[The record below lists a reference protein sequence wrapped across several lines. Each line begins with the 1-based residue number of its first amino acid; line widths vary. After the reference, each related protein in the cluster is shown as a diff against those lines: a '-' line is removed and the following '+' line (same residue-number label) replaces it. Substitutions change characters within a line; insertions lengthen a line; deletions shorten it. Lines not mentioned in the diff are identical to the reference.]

1 MFTIYIFILSP
12 NHASNSMKYS
22 KHLFLIYW
30 QKRYTVRASYRVKIF
45 DCKTCFWLIC
55 NKLVYRPT
63 LLLQSHTLR
72 LSSQTKLFYVTSMLC
87 FTLLY
92 VVALCVKMRYVILC
106 IKRLLID
113 WASFLAIPKINTPPT
128 SLCVVISNILTRG
141 HKRKQLEQFWPE
153 METICFLGR
162 VNLTLQICILRSSL
176 YMIGLLQYTAL
187 FHHRETWRFRAWETR
202 KLVLE
207 FLLIFDQFLPR
218 DAMHPRY

>member
-30 QKRYTVRASYRVKIF
+30 QKRYTGRASYRVKIF

-113 WASFLAIPKINTPPT
+113 CYEWSHCGGNNIHRHSDFADKSVGLSLLFCNGTWSSVKLFEANTWF
-128 SLCVVISNILTRG
+128 IWYILG
-141 HKRKQLEQFWPE
+141 
-153 METICFLGR
+153 
-162 VNLTLQICILRSSL
+162 
-176 YMIGLLQYTAL
+176 YIGVRIY
-187 FHHRETWRFRAWETR
+187 R
-202 KLVLE
+202 
-207 FLLIFDQFLPR
+207 
-218 DAMHPRY
+218 AMHLRRAVKIKII